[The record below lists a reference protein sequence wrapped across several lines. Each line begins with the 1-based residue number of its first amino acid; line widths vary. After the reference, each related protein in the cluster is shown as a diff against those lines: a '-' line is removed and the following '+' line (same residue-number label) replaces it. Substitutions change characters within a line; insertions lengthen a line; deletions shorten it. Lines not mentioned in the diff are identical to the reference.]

1 MKKITEW
8 IKENNEMTLTIISG
22 LMIIIGFI
30 LNTQNSGLAIPLFI
44 LAFILGGYYS
54 FLNAYHY
61 LVDEKKLNLDC
72 LIIVAAVGTS
82 IIGYWAEG
90 ALLIFI
96 FSLAESLEAMSLAK
110 TSEAITEIMKV
121 TTNTA
126 RKYTE
131 EETILEV
138 ETTDLK
144 VG

>member
-54 FLNAYHY
+54 FLNAYHD
-61 LVDEKKLNLDC
+61 LVDEKKLNVDVLM
-72 LIIVAAVGTS
+72 IAAAVGAS

-90 ALLIFI
+90 AL
-96 FSLAESLEAMSLAK
+96 
-110 TSEAITEIMKV
+110 
-121 TTNTA
+121 
-126 RKYTE
+126 
-131 EETILEV
+131 
-138 ETTDLK
+138 
-144 VG
+144 

>member
-1 MKKITEW
+1 MLLNLSRILIIIIIIKNIETRIVNDMKKITEW

-54 FLNAYHY
+54 FLNAYHD
-61 LVDEKKLNLDC
+61 LVDEKKLNVDVLM
-72 LIIVAAVGTS
+72 IAAAVGAS

-96 FSLAESLEAMSLAK
+96 FSS
-110 TSEAITEIMKV
+110 
-121 TTNTA
+121 
-126 RKYTE
+126 
-131 EETILEV
+131 
-138 ETTDLK
+138 
-144 VG
+144 

>member
-54 FLNAYHY
+54 FLNAYHD
-61 LVDEKKLNLDC
+61 LVDEKKLNVDVLM
-72 LIIVAAVGTS
+72 IAAAVGAS

-110 TSEAITEIMKV
+110 TSEAITELMKV
-121 TTNTA
+121 TPNTA
-126 RKYTE
+126 RKYT
-131 EETILEV
+131 
-138 ETTDLK
+138 
-144 VG
+144 